1 MVNLSRH
8 SKRVRHNTELHCINS
23 SEQKWSCRD
32 SALTADKMLKT
43 WIIFLINI
51 SPSFVVPYPH
61 RSVQTTSR
69 NQWFSYAHIHTSD
82 DTTME
87 CLRQQLKCCYITL
100 SVNNINI
107 TQRPCT
113 STYCTYHNKGSEEA
127 MKKQRWPNR
136 NFWYVWRFAD
146 GSIVCI
152 SGEFGQ
158 VMVCILARHS
168 QVQIPLARPNNPG
181 WRYIRQDWSSHGL
194 YFGEMQSSPNSHM
207 WQDQTSLIC
216 WQSIPGIYCTQIWP

>member
-8 SKRVRHNTELHCINS
+8 SKRVSHNTELHCINS

-32 SALTADKMLKT
+32 SALAADKMLKT

-87 CLRQQLKCCYITL
+87 CLWQQLKCCYITL

-107 TQRPCT
+107 VLTTIKEVKKLWKSKDGLIVTFGTFGT
-113 STYCTYHNKGSEEA
+113 SY
-127 MKKQRWPNR
+127 
-136 NFWYVWRFAD
+136 
-146 GSIVCI
+146 
-152 SGEFGQ
+152 
-158 VMVCILARHS
+158 
-168 QVQIPLARPNNPG
+168 
-181 WRYIRQDWSSHGL
+181 GL
-194 YFGEMQSSPNSHM
+194 YFGKTQSSAN
-207 WQDQTSLIC
+207 TL
-216 WQSIPGIYCTQIWP
+216 GKTK